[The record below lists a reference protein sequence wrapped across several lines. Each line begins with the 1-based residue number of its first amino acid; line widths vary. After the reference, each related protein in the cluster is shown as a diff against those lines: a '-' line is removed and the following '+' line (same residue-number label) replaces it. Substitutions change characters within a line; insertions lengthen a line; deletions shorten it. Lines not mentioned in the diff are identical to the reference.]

1 MKMTLSTDHAARILM
16 EDDNANWS
24 WAGAR
29 ALVEYLDEIDEDMEL
44 DVVAIR
50 CDYSEYSSLQD
61 WAEDYFADGLKDDG
75 LLLELDED
83 GDLVDEDAADTAIRD
98 YIENYGTLIEFEGG
112 IIVSSF

>member
-29 ALVEYLDEIDEDMEL
+29 ALVEFLDEIDEDMEL

-50 CDYSEYSSLQD
+50 CDYTEYESLHA
-61 WAEDYFADGLKDDG
+61 WAKDYFKDGLNDSALGTEDEEDD
-75 LLLELDED
+75 
-83 GDLVDEDAADTAIRD
+83 DAIDDAIRD
-98 YIENYGTLIEFEGG
+98 YIEDHGTLLEFNGG